1 MTKKCF
7 ILLINIKSTKLCSK
21 PIYQLMYRMCGSKF
35 AKLIDSS
42 QMSINQ
48 QAFRSMGGAWQSVSS
63 DRAGLQSTFR
73 RKHGVGA

>member
-1 MTKKCF
+1 
-7 ILLINIKSTKLCSK
+7 
-21 PIYQLMYRMCGSKF
+21 MYRMCGSKF